1 MYYRKNLTIDDYSTN
16 INYEEITISTQRK
29 QYKFKIPLF
38 GSQNV
43 GKTSLIL
50 RFIKHSFSLD
60 LKQTIGTNF
69 LIKDV
74 EIEGNDIRLMIW
86 DIGGQAQF
94 STMRNIYFKGSQ
106 GAIGVY
112 DITMP
117 ESLLRLPGWTT
128 TMQNAAG
135 NIPLIVIGNK
145 IDIAEEERRVNR
157 EEAEDLTSRLNATH
171 IETSA
176 KDGTNVEEMF
186 MEIARQCYENAKR
199 IEADQNFE

>member
-1 MYYRKNLTIDDYSTN
+1 MST
-16 INYEEITISTQRK
+16 RK

-50 RFIKHSFSLD
+50 RFIKHTFSLD

-74 EIEGNDIRLMIW
+74 DIDGNDVRLMLW

-106 GAIGVY
+106 GAIGIY
-112 DITMP
+112 DITTH
-117 ESLLRLPGWTT
+117 ESLLRLPGWISTLRK
-128 TMQNAAG
+128 AAG
-135 NIPLIVIGNK
+135 NIPLIIVGNK
-145 IDIAEEERRVNR
+145 LDLAGEQRRVVF
-157 EEAEDLTSRLNATH
+157 EDAEDLATR
-171 IETSA
+171 IEAIHMEASA
-176 KDGTNVEEMF
+176 RDGTNVERMF
-186 MEIARQCYENAKR
+186 EEIAHICYENARKY
-199 IEADQNFE
+199 EEEHGLS